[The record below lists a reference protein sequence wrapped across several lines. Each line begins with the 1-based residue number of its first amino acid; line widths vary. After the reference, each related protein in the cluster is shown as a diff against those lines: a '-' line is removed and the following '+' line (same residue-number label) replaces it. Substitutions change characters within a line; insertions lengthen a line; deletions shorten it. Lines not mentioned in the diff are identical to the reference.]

1 MQEMN
6 RDDFF
11 RAVRSFGASDVGIT
25 RVSDGPAGLP
35 FSVSAVVRL
44 SDAIIDEIGPDGPTY
59 TYFNHYRS
67 VNYLIDQILL
77 KTGLWLQ
84 SKGARYITVAA
95 SQSQPDSPFE
105 GRYSHKKAAVLAG
118 LGSIGLNG
126 LFLHREWGPRV
137 RLGTVFTDWPGI
149 AVAGDTASVVGAA
162 IGAAVDD
169 AGSGGVSAVAI
180 PAKSV
185 APFCASC
192 RACVGACPAGAI
204 GTVANAAIDGQLDGG
219 KPDGHQSDSGQ
230 SADRQSADRIVSFD
244 PARCSAWMKKAYQNI
259 GRGAVC
265 GICVAVCP
273 APRGCASS

>member
-1 MQEMN
+1 MQETD
-6 RDDFF
+6 RDEFF
-11 RAVRSFGASDVGIT
+11 AAVRSFGASDVAVALIGD
-25 RVSDGPAGLP
+25 VAPDAAASAPSGLP
-35 FSVSAVVRL
+35 FAVSVVVRL

-84 SKGARYITVAA
+84 SQGASYITVAA

-149 AVAGDTASVVGAA
+149 AVDG
-162 IGAAVDD
+162 
-169 AGSGGVSAVAI
+169 SAVAGDSSYVAGEAASI
-180 PAKSV
+180 GGQAV
-185 APFCASC
+185 APFCAGC
-192 RACVGACPAGAI
+192 RACVSACPAGAI
-204 GTVANAAIDGQLDGG
+204 ASIGYQPDGG
-219 KPDGHQSDSGQ
+219 QTDSGQ

-265 GICVAVCP
+265 GICVAACP